1 MYMPEQFIPLRANI
15 LGVGIHALDVDKAVA
30 LIDSALAEGR
40 KGIVCATGVH
50 GITEA
55 RKDPTF
61 RAVLNNAFLNIP
73 DSRPTFWVGRL
84 EGFDQIAHIGG
95 PRLMLRVCEMSVQR
109 GYTHFLYGGNVGVA
123 QELRETLAR
132 KFPGIKITGTYTPP
146 FGPLTGDEEAE
157 LLQLVSQQ
165 KPNICWVGLS
175 TPKQERFMAEY
186 LRKLDTTV
194 MIGVGAAFDFHT
206 GRVKDAPQWMK
217 TAGLAWLHRLGQEP
231 RRLWKRYL
239 SANTRFL
246 CEIMLQL
253 LRLRTYH
260 LEVPHAA
267 SNKWQTTQQGHE
279 E

>member
-1 MYMPEQFIPLRANI
+1 MREPRIPLRANV
-15 LGVGIHALDVDKAVA
+15 LGVGIHAVDVDHALA
-30 LIDSALAEGR
+30 LIDSALVHGR

-61 RAVLNNAFLNIP
+61 RALLNNAFLNIP

-84 EGFDQIAHIGG
+84 EGFRQIAHIGG
-95 PRLMLRVCEMSVQR
+95 PRLMLKVCEMSLLK
-109 GYTHFLYGGNVGVA
+109 GYKHFLYGGGAGVA
-123 QELRETLAR
+123 QELRETLLQ

-146 FGPLTGDEEAE
+146 FRPLNRDEEAE
-157 LLQLVSQQ
+157 LLHLVSQQ
-165 KPNICWVGLS
+165 KPDICWVGLS

-186 LRKLDTTV
+186 LDRLDTTV

-217 TAGLAWLHRLGQEP
+217 TAGLAWVHRLCQEP

-239 SANTRFL
+239 KAIPRFL
-246 CEIMLQL
+246 YEITLQL
-253 LRLRTYH
+253 LKFKKYD
-260 LEVPHAA
+260 LEVPCVALSA
-267 SNKWQTTQQGHE
+267 PLTTRHGHE
-279 E
+279 R